1 MLAVAELLGLAQLM
15 GLAEAQTTFIDY
27 EAMTEPTRQR
37 ARFLYSMFIQVLSG
51 RAMSVLRLVPRY
63 NGFEAWRQ
71 LVREYEPDSPL
82 RLAAM
87 LRSLMA
93 PKFGD
98 NFRAQWMT
106 WERQVAEYDR

>member
-1 MLAVAELLGLAQLM
+1 MMREDV
-15 GLAEAQTTFIDY
+15 
-27 EAMTEPTRQR
+27 RQK
-37 ARFLYSMFIQVLSG
+37 ARFLYSVFVQVLSG
-51 RAMSVLRLVPRY
+51 RALNVLRLVPRY

-82 RLAAM
+82 RHAAM
-87 LRSLMA
+87 LRSLMQ

-98 NFRAQWMT
+98 ADFRTQWMT